1 MDKMLLLGIM
11 CLVMGVGMYL
21 LYLNGWMVLSSK
33 SAVSFVGSKRGTAA
47 SFSRCSGSIRRIV
60 RFKES
65 KTYTFMLDSALT
77 SGEMTVSLL
86 GADKK
91 ELLRLTSGQ
100 PCMTAELEKKQRY
113 TLILRMSRAT
123 GRYGLRWE

>member
-1 MDKMLLLGIM
+1 MDKMLLLGIL

-21 LYLNGWMVLSSK
+21 LYLNGWMILSSK

-65 KTYTFMLDSALT
+65 KTYTFTLDSALT

-91 ELLRLTSGQ
+91 ELLRLSSAQ
-100 PCMTAELEKKQRY
+100 PCVAAELEKNQRY
-113 TLILRMSRAT
+113 TLILRLSRAT

>member
-1 MDKMLLLGIM
+1 MDKLLLLGIL

-65 KTYTFMLDSALT
+65 KTYTFTLDSALT

-91 ELLRLTSGQ
+91 EVLRLSSAQ
-100 PCMTAELEKKQRY
+100 PCMAVELEKNQRY
-113 TLILRMSRAT
+113 TLILRLSRAT
-123 GRYGLRWE
+123 GRYGLR

>member
-1 MDKMLLLGIM
+1 MDKMLLLGIL

-65 KTYTFMLDSALT
+65 KTYTFTLDSTLT
-77 SGEMTVSLL
+77 SGEITVSLL

-91 ELLRLTSGQ
+91 ELLRLTSAQ
-100 PCMTAELEKKQRY
+100 PCAAAELEKKQRY
-113 TLILRMSRAT
+113 TLILRLSRAT